1 LRAVLSDAALV
12 AVAAERPLSHAS
24 ICYTIAAADAVSQAS
39 SESFLLAGMPGLPSP
54 SPVLH
59 KHISSLSGILSEFT
73 EESVQ
78 SSSIINTYRSAF
90 RKNIF
95 GYQIR
100 SSVLSMLGWAN
111 ESGSRNEGH
120 REDGSS
126 IQKKGEWERK
136 IIPKRWRLGNAQW
149 ARLQFVRKFSCKA
162 PVYHN
167 CRIFAGDGRL
177 LCYCDRKKLEWLVS
191 LLLLYPSRPQWF
203 SILLYLL
210 LLPAFK
216 VTTQINCCHV
226 P

>member
-1 LRAVLSDAALV
+1 
-12 AVAAERPLSHAS
+12 
-24 ICYTIAAADAVSQAS
+24 
-39 SESFLLAGMPGLPSP
+39 
-54 SPVLH
+54 
-59 KHISSLSGILSEFT
+59 
-73 EESVQ
+73 VQ

-216 VTTQINCCHV
+216 MTTQINCRHV